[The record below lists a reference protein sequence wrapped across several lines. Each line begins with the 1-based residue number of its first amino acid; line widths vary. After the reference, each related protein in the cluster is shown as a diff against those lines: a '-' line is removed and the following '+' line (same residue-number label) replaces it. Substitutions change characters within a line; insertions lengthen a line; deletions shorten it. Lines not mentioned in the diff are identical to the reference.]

1 MDVFCVNITKLAVA
15 ELAMIRQEFSTVRMM
30 LLFNKLFAY
39 RFYFWFL
46 IEKTLALVYSI
57 KNSYNILKRQGTDCH
72 RNKYDLIGIK

>member
-30 LLFNKLFAY
+30 LLFNKLFTY
-39 RFYFWFL
+39 WFYFWFL

-57 KNSYNILKRQGTDCH
+57 KNSILKRRGTDCH